1 MCALFQNAIAWQR
14 HAACPQFPLPS
25 PRLLSVFLL
34 ALTPFNH
41 SSCKKF
47 LMKPG
52 SQHSMLW
59 HLYYVC
65 VYIACKYISDLPS
78 LRSFSSVPHPY
89 IHSTWQELFKNCW
102 QQSFAQLWHR
112 FWARC
117 VFLIKLSDFQVQ
129 KGEGGLGE
137 DVITVS
143 QLLLLPCLAH
153 LNSTLCN

>member
-1 MCALFQNAIAWQR
+1 MRL
-14 HAACPQFPLPS
+14 PDSGMLPVPSFPFLPT
-25 PRLLSVFLL
+25 VFFLI

-52 SQHSMLW
+52 SQHSMPR

-65 VYIACKYISDLPS
+65 VYIACKYISNLPFFS
-78 LRSFSSVPHPY
+78 LPPPYTQLGRSSSRIVG
-89 IHSTWQELFKNCW
+89 SKVSQK
-102 QQSFAQLWHR
+102 LWHR

-117 VFLIKLSDFQVQ
+117 VLLIKLSDFQVQ
-129 KGEGGLGE
+129 KGAGGLGE
-137 DVITVS
+137 EVITVS
-143 QLLLLPCLAH
+143 QLLLMPCLAH